1 LLAGHGIDA
10 PSRMTGLAFRDP
22 VLDAAPKRCLPT
34 VAPAA
39 NMCII
44 MHMSPDAPDAL
55 NRLADDDCE
64 VACIHP
70 AQVRAARA
78 GLAAAPPPARIAA
91 LFAVLGDATRTRLLT
106 ALASSELC
114 VCDLAAATGIN
125 RTTVSHQLRVLRE
138 HRIVRRRRD
147 GKVIYYALDDSHV
160 ATLLSMG
167 AAHAA
172 EAGAAD
178 AEPARSTG

>member
-1 LLAGHGIDA
+1 
-10 PSRMTGLAFRDP
+10 
-22 VLDAAPKRCLPT
+22 
-34 VAPAA
+34 
-39 NMCII
+39 
-44 MHMSPDAPDAL
+44 
-55 NRLADDDCE
+55 
-64 VACIHP
+64 
-70 AQVRAARA
+70 
-78 GLAAAPPPARIAA
+78 
-91 LFAVLGDATRTRLLT
+91 
-106 ALASSELC
+106 ASSELC

-172 EAGAAD
+172 EAGAAAD
-178 AEPARSTG
+178 AEPARWTG